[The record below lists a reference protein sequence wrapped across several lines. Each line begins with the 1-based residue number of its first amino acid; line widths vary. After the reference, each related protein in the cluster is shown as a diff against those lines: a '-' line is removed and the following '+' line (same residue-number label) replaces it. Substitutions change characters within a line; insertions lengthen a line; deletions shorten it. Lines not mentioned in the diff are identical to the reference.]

1 MISIFYTQRK
11 VANYHGKLY
20 KYIPVG
26 ICQLNDMQKTI
37 SHIYNYNKKKYTN
50 KYNEFLYF

>member
-37 SHIYNYNKKKYTN
+37 SHIYKQEKIYK
-50 KYNEFLYF
+50 